1 MVHELITN
9 ATDDPRVTQ
18 LRAICNRLGL
28 GYGRAA
34 SVIGTGPD
42 CIRRSFETGKLPGRT
57 SSQRRI
63 QKFCELNAQTQTLA
77 DLKVVP

>member
-9 ATDDPRVTQ
+9 ATDDPRVSQ
-18 LRAICNRLGL
+18 LRAICNRLGI

-34 SVIGTGPD
+34 SIIGTSPD
-42 CIRRSFETGKLPGRT
+42 TIRRSFETGRLPGRT

-63 QKFCELNAQTQTLA
+63 QKFVELNATTA
-77 DLKVVP
+77 TVGDLKAVP